1 MRLINLTPHEITIVR
16 EDNKIVLPPSG
27 TIARVATTRRVVA
40 TIEVHG
46 MTIPVHRV
54 EFGQVENLPEP
65 QPGTWYIVSA
75 IVAQAAPGRDD
86 LVIPD
91 DAVRDEQGR
100 IVGARALAR
109 V

>member
-27 TIARVATTRRVVA
+27 TIARVATTRRVVT
-40 TIEVHG
+40 TIEVDG